1 MPEIKR
7 TFSSRINNN
16 NNKINNTKKVEKEFN
31 YLIKNIPKKLLNDP
45 EINKKFNLIMKN
57 IHELKQCVNNKTFI
71 KKNIY
76 KKKTQKKN

>member
-16 NNKINNTKKVEKEFN
+16 KIIYNTKKVEKEFN

-57 IHELKQCVNNKTFI
+57 IHELKKYVNNKTFI
-71 KKNIY
+71 QTKKN
-76 KKKTQKKN
+76 KKK

>member
-7 TFSSRINNN
+7 TFSSINKN

-31 YLIKNIPKKLLNDP
+31 YLIKNIPKKFLNDP

-57 IHELKQCVNNKTFI
+57 INELKKCINNKTFI
-71 KKNIY
+71 QTKKN
-76 KKKTQKKN
+76 KKK